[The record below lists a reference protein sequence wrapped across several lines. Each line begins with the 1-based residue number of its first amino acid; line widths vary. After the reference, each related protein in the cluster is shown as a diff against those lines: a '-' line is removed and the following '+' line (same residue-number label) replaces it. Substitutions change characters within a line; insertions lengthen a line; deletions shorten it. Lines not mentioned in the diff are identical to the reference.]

1 MNNYETVGMGF
12 SSKDYEH
19 PKPLT
24 ESDMVLGNTYKLI
37 KPRCGVETGFFEYQ
51 SEAQTTEKKGYFV
64 RDGDDA
70 DEPYYLSYADMI
82 PASRMVNV
90 DGHDVEVS
98 KEMYE
103 ELNKLKAEL

>member
-1 MNNYETVGMGF
+1 MNNYEVVGMGF

-37 KPRCGVETGFFEYQ
+37 KPRSQLESGFFEYK
-51 SEAQTTEKKGYFV
+51 SESSTTLLKGYFLL
-64 RDGDDA
+64 DGNKFG
-70 DEPYYLSYADMI
+70 EEYFLSYADMM

-98 KEMYE
+98 KEMHE